1 MGTQAFFRQV
11 LAAIAEADR
20 NGLVSDKGSSVLG
33 GLSGRATVGLLQ
45 RLVGLVEDRKS
56 LCYLEIGVF
65 QGLSLL
71 SVAIEHPEFACFG
84 IDNFSILDPKGE
96 NLGIVQ
102 DRTRRLAATNAHL
115 INRDYEAALEHLP
128 EHIGARKVAV
138 FFIDGAH
145 DYRSQL
151 MALLLIRPYLSE
163 RAVIIVDDANY
174 FDVRQSTRDFLVS
187 HPEFKMVFEAY
198 SPGHPANLDDSTRE
212 THEAGWLNGVN
223 VLVLDHENVLPVML
237 PRVEPLAPR
246 PLRQRV
252 AGPSPPL
259 RRTGAPGPRPRR
271 RRAERKRHG
280 RTDRPHH
287 RRLRQGQGQVRR
299 PSGRPQSAL
308 RGTAGPT
315 FHRVGI
321 GYIAPQAPGA
331 ASGGLA
337 FAARAAPGLARNSSP
352 SARQAYSQSPPVS
365 GII

>member
-1 MGTQAFFRQV
+1 MGTQGFFRQV
-11 LAAIAEADR
+11 IAAIAEADQG
-20 NGLVSDKGSSVLG
+20 GLVSDKGADVLG

-102 DRTRRLAATNAHL
+102 DRTRQLAATNAHL

-128 EHIGARKVAV
+128 EHIGNRKVAV

-187 HPEFKMVFEAY
+187 HPEFKMVFESY
-198 SPGHPANLDDSTRE
+198 SPGHPANLDDATRE
-212 THEAGWLNGVN
+212 IHEAGWLNGVN

-237 PRVEPLAPR
+237 PRVEPLARDLYVNEWLAHRHRFAELAPEALDLAAAVLDGTD
-246 PLRQRV
+246 PV
-252 AGPSPPL
+252 GP
-259 RRTGAPGPRPRR
+259 
-271 RRAERKRHG
+271 
-280 RTDRPHH
+280 TDRIT
-287 RRLRQGQGQVRR
+287 
-299 PSGRPQSAL
+299 
-308 RGTAGPT
+308 TAYAKAKAK
-315 FHRVGI
+315 FD
-321 GYIAPQAPGA
+321 
-331 ASGGLA
+331 
-337 FAARAAPGLARNSSP
+337 
-352 SARQAYSQSPPVS
+352 ARQADRNLHCQDLPARHFTAWA
-365 GII
+365 

>member
-237 PRVEPLAPR
+237 PRVEPLAR
-246 PLRQRV
+246 DLYVNEWLAHRHRF
-252 AGPSPPL
+252 
-259 RRTGAPGPRPRR
+259 
-271 RRAERKRHG
+271 AE
-280 RTDRPHH
+280 
-287 RRLRQGQGQVRR
+287 L
-299 PSGRPQSAL
+299 
-308 RGTAGPT
+308 
-315 FHRVGI
+315 
-321 GYIAPQAPGA
+321 APQALDLAAAVLNGSDMVGPTDRITGA
-331 ASGGLA
+331 YAKDKAKFDARLADRNLHCAGLP
-337 FAARAAPGLARNSSP
+337 ARRFTEWE
-352 SARQAYSQSPPVS
+352 
-365 GII
+365 